1 MSYDTNNTWVYQIV
15 GRNIHLYQYMAN
27 ANSSVLAGHRIA
39 LPYDYYGNELVYPNE
54 NITNGIRYEG
64 TAFIEPFVDN
74 DPNELNGSSNPT
86 LTNQSS
92 PDEDDHVN
100 LSRMLSLAVVDYLKS
115 QKAEMQGDLEKKEYF
130 IKQFWKKVG
139 DNESNKTKTSIS
151 YTSSAY
157 AVK

>member
-1 MSYDTNNTWVYQIV
+1 
-15 GRNIHLYQYMAN
+15 
-27 ANSSVLAGHRIA
+27 
-39 LPYDYYGNELVYPNE
+39 
-54 NITNGIRYEG
+54 
-64 TAFIEPFVDN
+64 
-74 DPNELNGSSNPT
+74 
-86 LTNQSS
+86 
-92 PDEDDHVN
+92 
-100 LSRMLSLAVVDYLKS
+100 MLSLAVVDYLKS